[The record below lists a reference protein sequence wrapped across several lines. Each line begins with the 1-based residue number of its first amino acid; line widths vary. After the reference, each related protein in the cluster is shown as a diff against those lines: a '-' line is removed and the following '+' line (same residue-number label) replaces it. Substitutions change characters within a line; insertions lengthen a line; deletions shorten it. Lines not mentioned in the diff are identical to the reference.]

1 MVCVYMSNLLMRKM
15 KLSEVIR
22 LAPFL
27 SSRTSQEGP
36 ASSEHFYATS
46 ASEWEPFYYAC
57 LGVSTL
63 SILLSSIYHPSS
75 QLF

>member
-1 MVCVYMSNLLMRKM
+1 MVCVCMFNLLMRKM
-15 KLSEVIR
+15 KLSEVIG

-27 SSRTSQEGP
+27 SSRPSQEGP
-36 ASSEHFYATS
+36 ASSVHSYAAS
-46 ASEWEPFYYAC
+46 ASEWEPLYYAC